1 MNIIR
6 QSIYMTQRHLR
17 NLLRQPFWVV
27 FTLVQPIIWLL
38 LYGQLFK
45 RVVEL
50 PGFPANSYISF
61 LTPGIVITTALFA
74 GGWNGMGIIGDL
86 NSGVIDRFLLS
97 PVSRVAIIA
106 GRIVSL
112 CVAAMVQAIILIGLG
127 LLLGARF
134 SGGLLGILVLFASG
148 MLLASAFGALSN
160 GMALLARKEES
171 VIGASNMLL
180 LPLTFISPIYMAKPL
195 MPGWMQA
202 VSRFNPVS
210 WSVEAGRA
218 AMNGSPDWR
227 AVSIRM
233 GALLLFALLSAWLAT
248 RAFRAYQNSI

>member
-1 MNIIR
+1 MNVIQ
-6 QSIYMTQRHLR
+6 QSIYLLQRHLR

-27 FTLVQPIIWLL
+27 FTLTQPVIWLL

-50 PGFPANSYISF
+50 PGFQSNSYISF

-74 GGWNGMGIIGDL
+74 GGWNGMGIIADL
-86 NSGVIDRFLLS
+86 NRGVIDRFLLS
-97 PVSRVAIIA
+97 PVSRAAIIA
-106 GRIVSL
+106 GRILSL
-112 CVAAMVQAIILIGLG
+112 CVAATVQSIILILLG

-134 SGGLLGILVLFASG
+134 AGGLLGILVLFVSS

-160 GMALLARKEES
+160 GLALIARKEES

-180 LPLTFISPIYMAKPL
+180 LPLTFISPIYMAKSL
-195 MPGWMQA
+195 MPQWMQT
-202 VSRFNPVS
+202 VSTLNPVS

-218 AMNGSPDWR
+218 AISGQADWH
-227 AVSIRM
+227 AVGIRM
-233 GALLLFALLSAWLAT
+233 GALLLFAIVSGWLAT
-248 RAFRAYQNSI
+248 QAFRAYQKSI